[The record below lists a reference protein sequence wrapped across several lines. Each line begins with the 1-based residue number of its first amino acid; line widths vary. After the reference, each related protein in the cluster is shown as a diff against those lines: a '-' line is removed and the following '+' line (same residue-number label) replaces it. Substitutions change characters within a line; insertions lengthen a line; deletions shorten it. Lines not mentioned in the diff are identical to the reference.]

1 MAIKFGTSGWRGII
15 ADDFT
20 FANVRLCA
28 QALADRLNAN
38 GKAKGQVYVGF
49 DTRFLGREF
58 AQAAAGVL
66 TANGFDVFMADAPV
80 PTPAVDAAVLHNKA
94 VAGICFT
101 ASHNPPTY
109 NGFKYIASWGG
120 IARNDETD
128 DLTKRVAALSADRV
142 HSVATPVDVYDFRT
156 PYLDQLARLVGSAR
170 QGLRILVN
178 PMHGTAA
185 AYLPE
190 LLTRLGHTVEVMN
203 ADHDPYFGGIQPDP
217 AEANLKDMSARML
230 AGGFDLGLCADA
242 DGDRFGVVDVDGAY
256 LAPNDV
262 LALLIDYWAPRTAG
276 PRAMA
281 MSLVAGTIVERAGR
295 AHGLTVHKTPV
306 GFKYPGKM
314 MAEGKVV
321 LACEESS
328 GFAWTPHLPDKDG
341 ILACAM
347 VAALVADAGRTV
359 GELKRALYDRLGH
372 RSSRRLDLR
381 IVDSQ
386 KSTLLE
392 KLRNTPPKAFAGLD
406 VAHVDQS
413 DGVRLDLTGES
424 WVAFRASGTEPLV
437 RVYMDAENEQA
448 LNHLQREVEDYIA
461 HCA

>member
-20 FANVRLCA
+20 FENVRLCA
-28 QALADRLNAN
+28 QALADRLKST
-38 GKAKGQVYVGF
+38 GKKSGKVFIGY
-49 DTRFLGREF
+49 DTRFMGADF
-58 AQAAAGVL
+58 AHVAGYVL
-66 TANGFDVFMADAPV
+66 TANGFDVLVGTEPV
-80 PTPAVDAAVLHNKA
+80 PTPAVDVAVLAHKA
-94 VAGICFT
+94 VAGINFT

-128 DLTKRVAALSADRV
+128 DLTKRVAALTPEKV
-142 HSVATPVDVYDFRT
+142 YSVETRLDTYDFCT
-156 PYLDQLARLVGSAR
+156 PYLAGLEKLVGKSDK
-170 QGLRILVN
+170 GLKVLVN
-178 PMHGTAA
+178 PMYGTSAK
-185 AYLPE
+185 YLPE
-190 LLTRLGHTVEVMN
+190 LLERLGHTVEVMN
-203 ADHDPYFGGIQPDP
+203 AVHDPYFGGIQPDP
-217 AEANLKDMSARML
+217 AAENLTDMSARMK
-230 AGGFDLGLCADA
+230 AGGFDIGLCTDA
-242 DGDRFGVVDVDGAY
+242 DGDRFGVVDVDGTY

-262 LALLIDYWAPRTAG
+262 LALMIDYWAERTEG

-295 AHGLTVHKTPV
+295 AKGLDVVKTPV

-314 MAEGKVV
+314 MSEGKVI

-328 GFAWTPHLPDKDG
+328 GFAWGPHVPDKDG

-347 VAALVADAGRTV
+347 IAKQVADKGQSIGALKA
-359 GELKRALYDRLGH
+359 ELYARLGH

-381 IVDSQ
+381 ILEGQ
-386 KSTLLE
+386 KQNLLA

-406 VAHVDQS
+406 VARVDQS
-413 DGVRLDLTGES
+413 DGVRLDLANDS

-437 RVYMDAENEQA
+437 RVYMDAGDDVA
-448 LNHLQREVEDYIA
+448 LNGLQKEVESYINL
-461 HCA
+461 CA

>member
-1 MAIKFGTSGWRGII
+1 MAITFGTSGWRGII

-28 QALADRLNAN
+28 QALADRLKAIGKTN
-38 GKAKGQVYVGF
+38 GKVFIGY

-58 AQAAAGVL
+58 ADAAAAVL
-66 TANGFDVFMADAPV
+66 TANGFDVFAADAPV
-80 PTPAVDAAVLHNKA
+80 PTPAVDAAVLHHKA
-94 VAGICFT
+94 VAGINFT
-101 ASHNPPTY
+101 ASHNPPSY

-128 DLTKRVAALSADRV
+128 DLTKRVAALSANKV
-142 HSVATPVDVYDFRT
+142 FSVGTPVDRYDFRT
-156 PYLDQLARLVGSAR
+156 PYLAQLLRLVGPSSR
-170 QGLRILVN
+170 SLKILVN
-178 PMHGTAA
+178 PMYGTSAD
-185 AYLPE
+185 YLPE
-190 LLTRLGHTVEVMN
+190 LLTKMGHKVEVMN
-203 ADHDPYFGGIQPDP
+203 AAHDPYFGGIQPDP
-217 AEANLKDMSARML
+217 AEANLKDMAARMA
-230 AGGFDLGLCADA
+230 AGSYDLGLCTDA
-242 DGDRFGVVDVDGAY
+242 DGDRFGVVDVDGTY

-262 LALLIDYWAPRTAG
+262 LALLIDYWAEKTKG

-295 AHGLTVHKTPV
+295 SRGLEVFKTPV

-314 MAEGKVV
+314 MAEGKVI

-347 VAALVADAGRTV
+347 IANQVADAGTTI
-359 GELKRALYDRLGH
+359 GTLKRALYDRLGH

-381 IVDSQ
+381 IVETQ
-386 KSTLLE
+386 KQNLLA

-406 VAHVDQS
+406 VARVDQS
-413 DGVRLDLTGES
+413 DGVRLDLTGDN

-437 RVYMDAENEQA
+437 RVYMDAEDEKG
-448 LNHLQREVEDYIA
+448 LNTLQKEVEKYIA
-461 HCA
+461 LCN